1 MLRSNGR
8 PYVLGLNIRLSIGRQ
23 TGLGCEGGVG
33 GCERRENRPC
43 ISSHPS
49 GSIPVPHGQMVQ
61 AVPDGGHLFLVWLA
75 KADNTKHYAVPDA
88 CHLF

>member
-1 MLRSNGR
+1 MR
-8 PYVLGLNIRLSIGRQ
+8 
-23 TGLGCEGGVG
+23 EG

-88 CHLF
+88 CHLFSGINLLLFSITI